1 MFGFKNQS
9 FKLVLE
15 WPVLETKR
23 LKPMKPLSNK
33 AIEELKEI
41 LRRDIGEHNVNLLND
56 DDLQEAGVFFLTIV
70 AEAYR
75 RKTNTHP
82 SQLI

>member
-9 FKLVLE
+9 FKLALE

-33 AIEELKEI
+33 AIQELKEI
-41 LRRDIGEHNVNLLND
+41 LRTEIGEEKVKLLNND
-56 DDLQEAGVFFLTIV
+56 DIQEVGSFLLV
-70 AEAYR
+70 LRAEAIKR
-75 RKTNTHP
+75 RMKTL
-82 SQLI
+82 SV

>member
-9 FKLVLE
+9 FNLALE

-23 LKPMKPLSNK
+23 LKRMKPLSNK
-33 AIEELKEI
+33 AITDLKEV
-41 LRRDIGEHNVNLLND
+41 LRQEIGDSYLNLLND
-56 DDLQEAGVFFLTIV
+56 DDLQEAGMFLLTLLS
-70 AEAYR
+70 EGFKR
-75 RKTNTHP
+75 RQKTHP